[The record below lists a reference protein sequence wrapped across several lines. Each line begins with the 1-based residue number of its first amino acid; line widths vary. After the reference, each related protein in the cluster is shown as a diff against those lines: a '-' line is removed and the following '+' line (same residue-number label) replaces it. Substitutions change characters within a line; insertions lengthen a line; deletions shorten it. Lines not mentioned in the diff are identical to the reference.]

1 MKSLTRTAGWLLL
14 TALIVAWLWLWMAAP
29 ALATEGPEETATTV
43 AEEPAPTVDFEPAVP
58 VTAPETSEPL
68 PDWTYRYMV
77 PTAIAL
83 AVIVVVITCI
93 QYFTRVVRRRYR
105 IVEE

>member
-1 MKSLTRTAGWLLL
+1 MKALSRLAALLL
-14 TALIVAWLWLWMAAP
+14 VITALLTIAAT
-29 ALATEGPEETATTV
+29 ALATDSPDETATTV

-58 VTAPETSEPL
+58 ITTPTATEPL

-83 AVIVVVITCI
+83 AVLVVVITCV

>member
-1 MKSLTRTAGWLLL
+1 MQALRRTAAFLLIFS
-14 TALIVAWLWLWMAAP
+14 ALFAIAAS
-29 ALATEGPEETATTV
+29 ALATEGSGETSTTV

-58 VTAPETSEPL
+58 ITTADTTEPL

-83 AVIVVVITCI
+83 AVLVVVITCV